1 MVGRTMKRAVY
12 PGNFDPITNG
22 HLDIIERAAQVFD
35 EVTVAVGMNL
45 GKTPLFTAEERMEM
59 IREACKHLPNV
70 KASSYTGLTVVFAA
84 SQDAQVIVRGLR
96 ALSDF
101 DYEFE
106 MALTNRRLDNSI
118 ETVFLMT
125 NAEYSFLSSSLVKE
139 VASLGGS
146 VEGLA
151 PNIVVE
157 FLSRKFGNATR

>member
-1 MVGRTMKRAVY
+1 MIKCVY
-12 PGNFDPITNG
+12 PGSFDPITAG
-22 HLDIIERAAQVFD
+22 HLDIIERAAKVFG

-59 IREACKHLPNV
+59 IREACSHLPNV
-70 KASSYTGLTVVFAA
+70 KVSSYTGLTVVFAA

-106 MALTNRRLDNSI
+106 MALTNRRLDDTI

-139 VASLGGS
+139 VTSLGGS

-151 PNIVVE
+151 PKIVE
-157 FLSRKFGNATR
+157 EYLSRKFGSATR